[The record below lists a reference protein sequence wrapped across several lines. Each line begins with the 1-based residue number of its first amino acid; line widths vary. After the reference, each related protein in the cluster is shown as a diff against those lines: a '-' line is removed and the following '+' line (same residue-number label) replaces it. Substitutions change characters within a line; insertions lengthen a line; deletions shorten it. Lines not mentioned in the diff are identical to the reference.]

1 MKCWSSWGGI
11 WQIQTV
17 MILFCNSESNRRG
30 RTADVAH
37 AYYQDVNG
45 GIHGDLE
52 ASEDFLIKEIA
63 CVVMF
68 TKCNSEEKQLQHLN
82 HISRSHVDYYIVLL
96 MNHPLYLLC
105 WVVLLISFISCPWF
119 FFLFSMSCFTCL
131 SSCRFYQTVSNKE
144 GQGSSA
150 WTPLGA
156 LNALR
161 ESCQGY

>member
-1 MKCWSSWGGI
+1 MLE
-11 WQIQTV
+11 Q
-17 MILFCNSESNRRG
+17 LRR
-30 RTADVAH
+30 RLADTDCH
-37 AYYQDVNG
+37 DTFLQLRIKQKRKNCTRGTCIDVNG

-52 ASEDFLIKEIA
+52 ASEDSLIKEIA